1 MCGWYLLLSWKTS
14 NNYQNELV
22 SYILIMFF
30 FNVSIYFIDNK
41 ILRFYAIWF
50 YITNVVNNI
59 FLGFFIYLDVIRFK
73 IFHTDRITEKVVRA
87 IFDVDFFYTIRLY
100 TDTINPDRF
109 HKTPKTRSKHGF
121 AISVLFRKLH
131 SFD

>member
-1 MCGWYLLLSWKTS
+1 MLPSWKTA

-59 FLGFFIYLDVIRFK
+59 FLGFFIYLDVIRLK
-73 IFHTDRITEKVVRA
+73 IFYTDRIIEKVVRA

-100 TDTINPDRF
+100 TDTIN
-109 HKTPKTRSKHGF
+109 HW
-121 AISVLFRKLH
+121 
-131 SFD
+131 